1 MIIGLSGLVGSG
13 KDSTANII
21 IKNHDNWVKTSFAKA
36 MKDAVAGMY
45 GLPRELLE
53 GDTLESREWRE
64 QPNEFWSEKLGIEG
78 LTPRKILQNFGTELV
93 RKNVDSSFWVF
104 RSEYELQ
111 KLEAEGKNVLITDVR
126 FPNEAEMIKAHG
138 GQIWHVFCGDVPEW
152 FENYRDKRI
161 VPAGIHESEY
171 KWAEIQPDMVIH
183 PPYKDLALLE
193 KMVEIAY
200 KRNIDK

>member
-1 MIIGLSGLVGSG
+1 MIIGLSGIAGSG

-21 IKNHDNWVKTSFAKA
+21 IKNHENWVKTSFAKS
-36 MKDAVAGMY
+36 MKDAVAAMY
-45 GLPRELLE
+45 GLPRDLLE
-53 GDTLESREWRE
+53 GDTKESREWRE
-64 QPNEFWSEKLGIEG
+64 QPVDFWGDKLGIEG

-93 RKNVDSSFWVF
+93 RKNIDSAFWVF
-104 RSEYELQ
+104 RTEYELQ
-111 KLEAEGKNVLITDVR
+111 KLEEEGKNVLITDVR

-138 GQIWHVFCGDVPEW
+138 GQIWHVFCGDIPEW
-152 FENYRDKRI
+152 FESYRDKRI

-171 KWAEIQPDMVIH
+171 KWAETKPDTVIH
-183 PPYKDLALLE
+183 PPYKDLTLLE